1 MAVLNFAAETVF
13 DANTTSGNMSLTQ
26 AQLQSLVDGNYTT
39 GGVYLSGDNILALDV
54 DLGNRIATKDMR
66 YYFDSTASTAAV
78 ASGISFYYRDY
89 TADPWSLLTTTYGAG
104 YYTTTSGNFFPHQ
117 VRMIHTISGTSISG
131 TLREYEVNSN
141 EDIVDYGTDGT
152 MTDKGLTNTPF
163 STSDPY
169 TIPVYND
176 GDKSATAYVY
186 IGNTGTDA
194 DDMLRISDA
203 QAGTYLGVDDGPL
216 IGGDGYMWG
225 IGAYSYTTT
234 VNNKLELSSLSTA
247 EQFTL
252 LETLPITPA
261 TGEKAVVRWSEESP
275 WLSEVFYAQDSAW
288 RRYSLEDDTDVVRD
302 ALPFGANPRDRFI
315 YDPENDKIYA
325 FDFNNST
332 TNFYQYDPV
341 ADSWTGSLGSFSN
354 SPVTNY
360 PCGSLAFIP
369 SNVLNDGARSII
381 AMCGTGLYNVGPCS
395 PVRIRLTDHNVNTG
409 WGNLTGFTLWN
420 GSVLDES
427 GDNEPVMMLTYQG
440 SNLDAFPA
448 GCQGV
453 LWAIQSNYRDIE
465 VLNYFVIYEGD
476 SNHRW
481 HTHDLS
487 TGTRVQTAYNR
498 QDVWYPWNQDTFFYD
513 ETNNKVWYVEDPNW
527 QDASRCVHWFS
538 CDGLWQRGYNEMHV
552 YTDLD
557 PDGYMWLQASD
568 VDKKRDYLDG
578 KIYGGAIYM
587 ICYNADDDRNQMY
600 LYTPGGGDNFYY
612 QTGTYTTPILKN
624 QDPTYWYIK
633 AEIPENT
640 QITTTSGVVAPT
652 IEVRSS
658 NTAPDAEDSHYLVMF
673 AANPSDTSHIYPMGF
688 DYDGNELWRD
698 DSLGAT
704 HIYYNINNVSG
715 FCAAANKFYPE
726 GDTSYDVN
734 SIAIWTIRRASDN
747 DRIRVVIYNRDG
759 GITYSRYVH
768 TQTYSATDYWRPT
781 NAVINANGNTYVTFR
796 GFGAYDDRLS
806 ILTDTGWWIQNIDF
820 TGDQST
826 LYSMCLAGEVLED
839 LWIIKEDENAIYR
852 YSPNLT
858 ELMMIDSPTFQ
869 NANGICEDGAGGF
882 WVGDYGDGSTWIR
895 HYDQDG
901 SHIATYDVTDH
912 VQVVA
917 TLSQDYYGGVW
928 LLDTW
933 GDQVAR
939 FASSGTF
946 IGKVALL
953 NPRGLN
959 STPLGAYCMTTTYDD
974 TYFIDMDVN
983 LNKTV
988 SHPANIYYTSDGGR
1002 WEGAQA
1008 ASIDVSGYLDVN
1020 DAVSDPVWGTGGD
1033 LEWSE
1038 VGKDTHFLHHKLY
1051 HQARITLRSDS
1062 SDTPEVEK
1070 IALPPTVELTNI
1082 PMQGSK
1088 NTYLKTVVASGTV
1101 RSRQSGKLRTWFSV
1115 EE

>member
-13 DANTTSGNMSLTQ
+13 EANTTSGNVSLTRT
-26 AQLQSLVDGNYTT
+26 QLETLVDGNYTT
-39 GGVYLSGDNILALDV
+39 GGVALSGDNILALDV
-54 DLGNRIATKDMR
+54 DLGNRIATKDLR
-66 YYFDSTASTAAV
+66 YYFSSPFSTTAV

-89 TADPWSLLTTTYGAG
+89 TTDPWSALITTYGAG

-131 TLREYEVNSN
+131 TVREYEVNSN
-141 EDIVDYGTDGT
+141 EDIVDYGEDGT
-152 MTDKGLTNTPF
+152 LVEKGLTDTPF
-163 STSDPY
+163 GTSDPY
-169 TIPVYND
+169 TIPIYND

-194 DDMLRISDA
+194 DDMLRLSDA
-203 QAGTYLGVDDGPL
+203 QVGTYLGVDDGPL

-225 IGAYSYTTT
+225 IGSYSNTTLD
-234 VNNKLELSSLSTA
+234 NNKLILSTQTSVSYSSGWQNIA
-247 EQFTL
+247 TTL
-252 LETLPITPA
+252 DNEPGPA
-261 TGEKAVVRWSEESP
+261 TIAWHSTDPLYSVI
-275 WLSEVFYAQDSAW
+275 YYMHDSTM
-288 RRYSLEDDTDVVRD
+288 YKYEL
-302 ALPFGANPRDRFI
+302 G
-315 YDPENDKIYA
+315 
-325 FDFNNST
+325 
-332 TNFYQYDPV
+332 TN
-341 ADSWTGSLGSFSN
+341 THISLGSTPRTANSN
-354 SPVTNY
+354 AYGGTGSMCHDPINNRIYYLVWDTPGGNY
-360 PCGSLAFIP
+360 DDLYIYYFDI
-369 SNVLNDGARSII
+369 
-381 AMCGTGLYNVGPCS
+381 GTGLWSGELYHYNYGNNARRFT
-395 PVRIRLTDHNVNTG
+395 VRTEYFDYPGGTDSLDGIFEAGEKYILMCISTGHSTLYRHYALKISDNTLKSYYRSGFMKETGDYTGAYSACGVTVQEDNLDDYPTGTVAVIWAYAGSTDTYSYLNYYPITVSGGAAQNWTAIKHQNLPRDPTIDSWYYNDDFTNRADFFVYDKANNYVYMTSGYNNDQYAIRYELDNNQL
-409 WGNLTGFTLWN
+409 WRDYFGNSFF
-420 GSVLDES
+420 D
-427 GDNEPVMMLTYQG
+427 
-440 SNLDAFPA
+440 SNLDNSRVY
-448 GCQGV
+448 GK
-453 LWAIQSNYRDIE
+453 IKY
-465 VLNYFVIYEGD
+465 YEGYG
-476 SNHRW
+476 NFWLMTRFQEEELW
-481 HTHDLS
+481 IYFPVALS
-487 TGTRVQTAYNR
+487 
-498 QDVWYPWNQDTFFYD
+498 D
-513 ETNNKVWYVEDPNW
+513 ETYKTE
-527 QDASRCVHWFS
+527 
-538 CDGLWQRGYNEMHV
+538 
-552 YTDLD
+552 
-557 PDGYMWLQASD
+557 
-568 VDKKRDYLDG
+568 
-578 KIYGGAIYM
+578 
-587 ICYNADDDRNQMY
+587 
-600 LYTPGGGDNFYY
+600 
-612 QTGTYTTPILKN
+612 GTYTSPILKN
-624 QDPTYWYIK
+624 QDPTYWYVK
-633 AEIPENT
+633 SEIPENT
-640 QITTTSGVVAPT
+640 QIATTSGVVAPT

-658 NTAPDAEDSHYLVMF
+658 NTAPTAEDSHYTVMF
-673 AANPSDTSHIYPMGF
+673 AANPSDTNHIYPMGF
-688 DYDGNELWRD
+688 DYDGTELWRD
-698 DSLGAT
+698 DSLGVT
-704 HIYYNINNVSG
+704 NIYYYISNVSG

-726 GDTSYDVN
+726 GNKSYDVN
-734 SIAIWTIRRASDN
+734 SIVIWTIRRASDN
-747 DRIRVVIYNRDG
+747 DRIRVVIYNRAG

-768 TQTYSATDYWRPT
+768 TQTYSSTDYWRPT
-781 NAVINANGNTYVTFR
+781 NAIINANGNTYVTFR